1 MSRTAGIAEG
11 PLVMALGGR
20 VTGAADRRQNGS
32 GEAFDFPE
40 HMLKLEV
47 LAEVVTPSDLP
58 AGAEQATTEHA
69 AADGDEA
76 QAWDRDPKSAGSG
89 SAAPRLTDAV
99 QQAMLLLDR
108 AGAEHVVPLSVASAD
123 SVAQSAEPDAGGKSS
138 ASAHL
143 AASRDGKLS
152 AAVTHDADATRLPEK
167 PAISRAPQAGLHP
180 MVERAAVREAVP
192 EARPGDNQRAT
203 QPTQSHARE
212 TRNASISQR
221 LDPADGIPVK
231 VVRRETHLA
240 PVQRLPP
247 AAQIGETIATELGPA
262 DEAQSAR
269 HLSTVST
276 SKQAAGTAIR
286 VLHVQLQPAE
296 LGTVSIQMRLE
307 ANSLELQLDVQKA
320 ATADLI
326 RRDQG
331 TLARLL
337 HSAGYDV
344 ERLIVHTT
352 DPDRSLAASG
362 WSQSQHSPH
371 AANQPAPQAQSGW
384 SQPDS
389 RAGAGT
395 GSEAGPH
402 PEGGAAGACTGRCRR
417 CQFCDEPSK
426 TARSIRLAFLVGHKG
441 RQRDAAGPKRLDFR

>member
-1 MSRTAGIAEG
+1 MSRTAGVAEG
-11 PLVMALGGR
+11 PMMMALGGR
-20 VTGAADRRQNGS
+20 VTGAADRRQNDS

-47 LAEVVTPSDLP
+47 LADIATSSDLP

-69 AADGDEA
+69 AANGEEA
-76 QAWDRDPKSAGSG
+76 RARHRDPKSARSG

-108 AGAEHVVPLSVASAD
+108 AGAEHVVPLSVASAG
-123 SVAQSAEPDAGGKSS
+123 SVAQPAEPDAVGKSS
-138 ASAHL
+138 ASARL
-143 AASRDGKLS
+143 AASHDGKLS

-167 PAISRAPQAGLHP
+167 PAISRAPQAGPHP
-180 MVERAAVREAVP
+180 MVERAAAREAVP

-203 QPTQSHARE
+203 QHVATQSHARE

-276 SKQAAGTAIR
+276 PKPAASTVIR

-402 PEGGAAGACTGRCRR
+402 PEGGRQEPAPAAA
-417 CQFCDEPSK
+417 
-426 TARSIRLAFLVGHKG
+426 A
-441 RQRDAAGPKRLDFR
+441 DANSATNPPRPRGVYV